1 MLGLLA
7 LMVGLLCSCAFAE
20 VTIRLA
26 SWGTSDFLVDAA
38 REAVAPYGI
47 KIEFEKISS
56 SSYLDKV
63 VSSTLGGVGPDV
75 IADLPY
81 RFSLLTAGIITD
93 LTPYLE
99 KDPEVNFKSF
109 YPAIWGMYTYAG
121 GTWILPSVIS
131 PYLIFYNKQHLN
143 SAGLAAPNENWRWT
157 VELPE
162 AANKLK
168 VVQSDGKVTRYG
180 LLLENRLYTPIFSAG
195 GDILNAENN
204 RAVID
209 SPAVANIL
217 KVFQEWRLK
226 DLIPPLGD
234 HRRNFAAEFGS
245 IQAVLGTFGFN
256 SYTNTSYANPAVEWG
271 IAPAPLGEA
280 GRSLDE
286 NTWGYSIS
294 AFTKHPDEAWIVA
307 KALASLKGSLL
318 LRDGQ
323 LSPMIGKMDNSAVTA
338 AMEMYRLSR
347 EEVLMAFQQVN
358 YVRPSFRHIKGDEIK
373 DIVNKA
379 FSRIVNGGESVGTV
393 LPAAQESINAL
404 LNED

>member
-1 MLGLLA
+1 
-7 LMVGLLCSCAFAE
+7 
-20 VTIRLA
+20 
-26 SWGTSDFLVDAA
+26 
-38 REAVAPYGI
+38 
-47 KIEFEKISS
+47 
-56 SSYLDKV
+56 
-63 VSSTLGGVGPDV
+63 
-75 IADLPY
+75 
-81 RFSLLTAGIITD
+81 
-93 LTPYLE
+93 
-99 KDPEVNFKSF
+99 
-109 YPAIWGMYTYAG
+109 
-121 GTWILPSVIS
+121 
-131 PYLIFYNKQHLN
+131 
-143 SAGLAAPNENWRWT
+143 
-157 VELPE
+157 
-162 AANKLK
+162 
-168 VVQSDGKVTRYG
+168 
-180 LLLENRLYTPIFSAG
+180 
-195 GDILNAENN
+195 
-204 RAVID
+204 
-209 SPAVANIL
+209 
-217 KVFQEWRLK
+217 
-226 DLIPPLGD
+226 LGD